1 MEMCFVWKSWKSK
14 DFPILPKEWTSGR
27 TYGIASSV
35 DVIRMILEWSKNNN
49 SSVESVDAVVSDK
62 IGEIYQQQIPNAG
75 DLTGSHG
82 FTVHDIPNFKIKF
95 RMTDYTEKEF
105 DVDKKSFKNIK
116 KGDSGVLTYQGSRY
130 LGFIKD

>member
-1 MEMCFVWKSWKSK
+1 
-14 DFPILPKEWTSGR
+14 
-27 TYGIASSV
+27 
-35 DVIRMILEWSKNNN
+35 MILEWSKNNN

-116 KGDSGVLTYQGSRY
+116 KVLTSVINDQKITVYTGNQNYSHRMVLVSFFAVTNQLQLRY
-130 LGFIKD
+130 RI

>member
-1 MEMCFVWKSWKSK
+1 MKILVFLIIFVFALSL
-14 DFPILPKEWTSGR
+14 F
-27 TYGIASSV
+27 
-35 DVIRMILEWSKNNN
+35 RMILEWSKNNN

-95 RMTDYTEKEF
+95 RMTDYTAINEQ
-105 DVDKKSFKNIK
+105 I
-116 KGDSGVLTYQGSRY
+116 
-130 LGFIKD
+130 

>member
-1 MEMCFVWKSWKSK
+1 MRGIRLRMKILVILIIFVFALSL
-14 DFPILPKEWTSGR
+14 F
-27 TYGIASSV
+27 
-35 DVIRMILEWSKNNN
+35 RMILEWSKNNN
-49 SSVESVDAVVSDK
+49 SSVESVDAVVSEK

-75 DLTGSHG
+75 DPTGSHG
-82 FTVHDIPNFKIKF
+82 FTVHDIPSFKIKF

-105 DVDKKSFKNIK
+105 DVDKKAFKNIK

>member
-1 MEMCFVWKSWKSK
+1 MKRISLRMKILVFLIIFVFALSL
-14 DFPILPKEWTSGR
+14 F
-27 TYGIASSV
+27 
-35 DVIRMILEWSKNNN
+35 RMILEWSKNNN

>member
-1 MEMCFVWKSWKSK
+1 MKILVFLIIFVFALSL
-14 DFPILPKEWTSGR
+14 F
-27 TYGIASSV
+27 
-35 DVIRMILEWSKNNN
+35 RMILEWSKNNN

-116 KGDSGVLTYQGSRY
+116 KDQKITVYTGNQNYSHRMVLVSFFAVTNQLQLQYR
-130 LGFIKD
+130 I

>member
-1 MEMCFVWKSWKSK
+1 MKILVILIIFVFALSL
-14 DFPILPKEWTSGR
+14 F
-27 TYGIASSV
+27 
-35 DVIRMILEWSKNNN
+35 RMILEWSKNNN

-116 KGDSGVLTYQGSRY
+116 KGDSEVLTYQGSRY

>member
-1 MEMCFVWKSWKSK
+1 MKILVILIIFVFALSL
-14 DFPILPKEWTSGR
+14 F
-27 TYGIASSV
+27 
-35 DVIRMILEWSKNNN
+35 RMIPEWSKNNN

>member
-1 MEMCFVWKSWKSK
+1 MKGIRLRMKILVILIIFVFALSL
-14 DFPILPKEWTSGR
+14 F
-27 TYGIASSV
+27 
-35 DVIRMILEWSKNNN
+35 RMILEWSKNNN

-62 IGEIYQQQIPNAG
+62 IGEIYQQQMPNVG

-116 KGDSGVLTYQGSRY
+116 KGDSGVLTYQESRY

>member
-1 MEMCFVWKSWKSK
+1 MKILVFLIIFVFALSL
-14 DFPILPKEWTSGR
+14 F
-27 TYGIASSV
+27 
-35 DVIRMILEWSKNNN
+35 RMILEWSKNNN

-62 IGEIYQQQIPNAG
+62 IGEIYQQQMPNVG

-82 FTVHDIPNFKIKF
+82 FTVHDIPSFKIKF

-105 DVDKKSFKNIK
+105 DVDKKAFKNIK
-116 KGDSGVLTYQGSRY
+116 KGDSGVLTYHGSRY